1 MSEVQAF
8 DARRYP
14 MPEGE
19 EIGGAVL
26 LTVLVKR
33 VEGTVKAYAAIVP
46 DTSRQDPQYREPGQ
60 WVRRNGNP
68 LSYREAIKVW
78 PGLEAGEYAR

>member
-8 DARRYP
+8 AARSYP
-14 MPEGE
+14 SPQGE
-19 EIGGAVL
+19 EVGNMIL

-46 DTSRQDPQYREPGQ
+46 DTSRQDPQYRAPAQ
-60 WVRRNGNP
+60 WVRKNGNP
-68 LSYREAIKVW
+68 LSYREAVKVW
-78 PGLEAGEYAR
+78 PGLEAFEYAR